1 VENEKY
7 HRRCRTCGAP
17 IHMIIGADG
26 LWRAFDYPSE
36 TKTGK
41 WELHNQEGRC

>member
-1 VENEKY
+1 MEKDKY

-17 IHMIIGADG
+17 IHMILCADG
-26 LWRAFDYPSE
+26 EWRAFDYPSE
-36 TKTGK
+36 TTTGK